1 MADNVPV
8 LKLIPVNKVLPSRHQ
23 ARKEFSEESIKGLAG
38 SIEKEGL
45 LEPIMVRQVPTPNP
59 LPEGASADGEW
70 YELIYGERRL
80 RACKL

>member
-45 LEPIMVRQVPTPNP
+45 LEPIMVRQVPAHTPCRKGFQLVANGTN
-59 LPEGASADGEW
+59 LYMENAA
-70 YELIYGERRL
+70 
-80 RACKL
+80 